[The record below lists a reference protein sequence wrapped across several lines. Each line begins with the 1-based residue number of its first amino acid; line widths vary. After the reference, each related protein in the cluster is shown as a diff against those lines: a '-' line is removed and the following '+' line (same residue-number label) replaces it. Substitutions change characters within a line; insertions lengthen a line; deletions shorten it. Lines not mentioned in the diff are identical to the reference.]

1 MAELSTLAR
10 PYAKAAFEFALAA
23 NKLQPWFEALEVSAA
38 VAEQDQVKKALAV
51 SGLSAAQKASI
62 FVQVC
67 GETMDENQQN
77 FIRTLA
83 SNKRL
88 ALLPFVKE
96 LFARMKAQ
104 QEKTIDVEVTAAY
117 ELPVDLIN
125 KLAQALSA
133 KLDRKVSIQG
143 SVDKSLLGGVVIH
156 TGDIVID
163 GSVRGRLAKL
173 AEAMKS

>member
-1 MAELSTLAR
+1 MAELITLAR

-23 NKLQPWFEALEVSAA
+23 NKLQSWLEALEVSAA
-38 VAEQDQVKKALAV
+38 VAEQDQVKKALGV

-67 GETMDENQQN
+67 GEKMDENQQN

-133 KLDRKVSIQG
+133 KLDRKVSVQG

-156 TGDIVID
+156 TGDMVID

>member
-1 MAELSTLAR
+1 MAELTTLAR

-23 NKLQPWFEALEVSAA
+23 NKLQSWFEALEVSAA
-38 VAEQDQVKKALAV
+38 VAEQDRVKKALGV
-51 SGLSAAQKASI
+51 SGLSTAQKASI

-88 ALLPFVKE
+88 ALLPYVKE
-96 LFARMKAQ
+96 LFAKMKAQ

-133 KLDRKVSIQG
+133 KLDRKVSVQG

-156 TGDIVID
+156 TGDMVID

>member
-1 MAELSTLAR
+1 MAELTTLAR
-10 PYAKAAFEFALAA
+10 PYAKAAFEYALAT
-23 NKLQPWFEALEVSAA
+23 KSLQSWFEALEVSAA
-38 VAEQDQVKKALAV
+38 VAEQDQMKKALAV
-51 SGLSAAQKASI
+51 SGLTAAQKASV

-67 GETMDENQQN
+67 GDQMDENVKN
-77 FIRTLA
+77 FIHTLA

-88 ALLPFVKE
+88 ALLPYIKV
-96 LFARMKAQ
+96 LFAKMKAQ
-104 QEKTIDVEVTAAY
+104 QEKSIEVEVTAAY
-117 ELPVDLIN
+117 ELSVDLIN

-133 KLDRKVSIQG
+133 KLDRKVTVQG

-156 TGDIVID
+156 TGDTVID

>member
-1 MAELSTLAR
+1 MAELTTLAR
-10 PYAKAAFEFALAA
+10 PYAKAAFEYALAA
-23 NKLQPWFEALEVSAA
+23 NKLQSWLSALQVLAA
-38 VAEQDQVKKALAV
+38 VAEQDHIKKFLSV
-51 SGLSAAQKASI
+51 SGFSVAQKATV

-67 GETMDENQQN
+67 GDQLDENQQN
-77 FIRTLA
+77 FVHTLA

-88 ALLPFVKE
+88 SLLPFVKE
-96 LFARMKAQ
+96 LFAKMKAQ
-104 QEKTIDVEVTAAY
+104 QEKTIDVEVTAAF

-133 KLDRKVSIQG
+133 KLERKVSVQG

-156 TGDIVID
+156 TGDMVID

>member
-1 MAELSTLAR
+1 MQS
-10 PYAKAAFEFALAA
+10 
-23 NKLQPWFEALEVSAA
+23 WFEALEVSAA
-38 VAEQDQVKKALAV
+38 VAEQDQVKKALNV

-67 GETMDENQQN
+67 GETMDEKQQN

-133 KLDRKVSIQG
+133 KLDRKVSVQG

-156 TGDIVID
+156 TGDMVID

>member
-1 MAELSTLAR
+1 MAELTTLAR
-10 PYAKAAFEFALAA
+10 PYAKAAFEYAKAA
-23 NKLQPWFEALEVSAA
+23 NKLQQWLEALEISAA
-38 VAEQDQVKKALAV
+38 VAEQDQIKKALGA
-51 SGLSAAQKASI
+51 SGLSAEQKASV

-67 GETMDENQQN
+67 GEKMDENIKN

-88 ALLPFVKE
+88 ALLPFIKE
-96 LFARMKAQ
+96 QFANLKAQ

-125 KLAQALSA
+125 KLAQSLSA
-133 KLDRKVSIQG
+133 KLDRNINVQS
-143 SVDKSLLGGVVIH
+143 SVDKSLLGGAIIH
-156 TGDIVID
+156 TGDMVID

-173 AEAMKS
+173 AEALKS